1 MKVLHII
8 WNAKFG
14 GIEKIVFELAEEQLN
29 SSEVVPAVLISKEEG
44 EFLGRFKQADFTTH
58 FLTFKKGFDLS
69 YSNFKNALGLFKD
82 HDVLHFH
89 FFNPILALAAHLSKK
104 KVVYTEH
111 GNFGFGRKEK
121 KSDALL
127 NSLKKKFLENQKIHI
142 TFNSNFTKVLAHQL
156 YLKPDRQNSTV
167 VYNGIDFEVSD
178 KILDSSSRSDL
189 IVKLGKKLG
198 GNIVIGTASRFAGV
212 KRIDRLINAFSKLKD
227 KKNVKLLLVGS
238 GIKLDDYK
246 KQVEKL
252 KIKEHV
258 IFTGYIKEVRE
269 AQQLINICVIPSQN
283 ESFGLVA
290 IETLSIGKPT
300 LVFNDGGGL
309 VEIVEGINKDD
320 VVADEDYLVER
331 MEYYIRNRDEIEGSE
346 KARIK
351 YSKKFSIRSVADNL
365 VSIYQ
370 QK

>member
-44 EFLGRFKQADFTTH
+44 EFLGRFKQADFSTH
-58 FLTFKKGFDLS
+58 FLAFKKGFDLS

-121 KSDALL
+121 KYDALL

-156 YLKPDRQNSTV
+156 YLKPDRQNATV
-167 VYNGIDFEVSD
+167 VYNGIDFEASNGV
-178 KILDSSSRSDL
+178 LNSSSRSDV
-189 IVKLGKKLG
+189 IVKLEQQLK

-212 KRIDRLINAFSKLKD
+212 KKNDRLISAFSKLKD
-227 KKNVKLLLVGS
+227 KKNVKLLFVGS

-246 KQVEKL
+246 IQVEKL
-252 KIKEHV
+252 GIKDHV
-258 IFTGYIKEVRE
+258 IFAGYIKEVRE
-269 AQQLINICVIPSQN
+269 AQQLMDICVIPSQN

-300 LVFNDGGGL
+300 LVFYDGGGL
-309 VEIVEGINKDD
+309 VEIIEGINKDD
-320 VVADEDYLVER
+320 VAKDEDCLVER
-331 MEYYIRNRDEIEGSE
+331 IDYYRSNIKEIGLSM
-346 KARIK
+346 KTRIE